1 MLIRPAS
8 IADLPQVLTLC
19 RHLDLPGEAAL
30 TTAQACE
37 RFEALVAQERHQ
49 IYVAEL
55 HGRVVGTFALAFVG
69 GLAHSARDSCIVEDV
84 VVAPQHRCC
93 GIGAQMMRF
102 AMLECA
108 RRHCYKLV
116 LSSHLER
123 EPAHRFY
130 EGLGFHKHGFSFL
143 ITPQAQDGF
152 EQH

>member
-8 IADLPQVLTLC
+8 IADLSQVLTLC

-37 RFEALVAQERHQ
+37 RFKALVAQERHQ

-55 HGRVVGTFALAFVG
+55 HGQVVGTFALAFVG
-69 GLAHSARDSCIVEDV
+69 GLAHSA
-84 VVAPQHRCC
+84 HRSC

-143 ITPQAQDGF
+143 ITPRAQDGF
-152 EQH
+152 GQQ